1 MKVLVCAAGRHGST
15 ADIASR
21 IGAAI
26 RAGLPRDAVV
36 DVLGA
41 SEVDD
46 TASYDSVVLGSAIYM
61 GRWLADARAV
71 AQRIATQ
78 PRRPVWLF
86 SSGPMGDP
94 PQPAEE
100 PAEVAD
106 LVERTHARGH
116 RVFAGRLDRHRLGFA
131 EKALVSALRVADGDD
146 RDWEEIDAWGAQIAT
161 DIGRIADVAGRTR

>member
-15 ADIASR
+15 AEIAER

-26 RAGLPRDAVV
+26 RAGSPGDTVV
-36 DVLGA
+36 DVLAA

-46 TASYDSVVLGSAIYM
+46 TASYDALVLGSAVYM
-61 GRWLADARAV
+61 GRWLGGARAV

-86 SSGPMGDP
+86 SSGPIGEAR
-94 PQPAEE
+94 QPVEE

-116 RVFAGRLDRHRLGFA
+116 RVFAGRLDRHQLGFA

-146 RDWEEIDAWGAQIAT
+146 RDWEEIDAWGVQIAV
-161 DIGRIADVAGRTR
+161 DVSRGARGPVPTR